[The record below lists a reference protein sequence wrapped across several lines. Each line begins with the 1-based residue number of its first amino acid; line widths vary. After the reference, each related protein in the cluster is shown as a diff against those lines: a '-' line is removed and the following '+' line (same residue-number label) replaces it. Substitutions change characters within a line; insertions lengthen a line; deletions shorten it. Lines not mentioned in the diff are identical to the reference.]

1 MSYLTF
7 NWYQNIANSRIGYRV
22 MPQAQREI
30 IWKCIINR
38 SGQLCYHTVTRP
50 FHSSTEWLL
59 PVLISLRF
67 RQQHEWETGAFPLW
81 PCSSLRL
88 YPGLTPHMW
97 ANLSPKAWVS
107 GPVAARAMGLQHI
120 CNSIIHARTKRNRIT
135 QVWITK
141 QTDRAKCMPTGTDT
155 PAPVDRLK
163 SIRWLIEHYRSE
175 TAYGKMK
182 EEWVR

>member
-1 MSYLTF
+1 MCYLR
-7 NWYQNIANSRIGYRV
+7 NQNMANSRIGYRV
-22 MPQAQREI
+22 MSQAQREI

-38 SGQLCYHTVTRP
+38 SGQPCYHTVTRP

-67 RQQHEWETGAFPLW
+67 RQQHEWETEAFPLW

-107 GPVAARAMGLQHI
+107 GPMAARAMGLQHT

-135 QVWITK
+135 PVWITK
-141 QTDRAKCMPTGTDT
+141 QTDRAICMPMGTDT
-155 PAPVDRLK
+155 PTPVDRLK